1 MGKRV
6 TMGVIIALI
15 VSILWGILFGPGKIS
30 KMEDSIEMALQ
41 DAGYADF
48 AKVRMVG
55 NAAILTGTPPN
66 DAAASDAINVAKETK
81 CTFCR
86 KKDRRWH
93 VVKDEFDRSGAQAPS
108 ADVTSPYTLNA
119 QLNDAGEITLTGF
132 VPNEDDKQKL
142 TSEAQRLYGDRLVS
156 TDIMVANG
164 APDENWTQV
173 AIMNMTFLSVLDN
186 GRFDMTDT
194 DVLLS
199 GHLPKEVT
207 RDDILDTVKALPSL
221 YSFEE
226 LLTSHDGK
234 AATSQ
239 DVAPTKPQIETVS
252 ECQTL
257 FNSLQQSE
265 TILFETSKANI
276 KGDTSFD
283 LLNRVADA
291 AKRCQS
297 FKISVEGHTDSVGS
311 EDSNLTLS
319 KSRADEVVNYL
330 GQNGVSLSNLTAQG
344 FGETQPVADNNTAEG
359 RSKNRRIQFTITQS
373 Q

>member
-6 TMGVIIALI
+6 TMGVLIALI
-15 VSILWGILFGPGKIS
+15 VSIWWGILFGPGKIS

-55 NAAILTGTPPN
+55 NAAILSGTPPN

-119 QLNDAGEITLTGF
+119 QLNEAGEVTLTGF
-132 VPNEDDKQKL
+132 VPNEDDKQRL
-142 TSEAQRLYGDRLVS
+142 TSEAQSLYGDKLVS
-156 TDIMVANG
+156 TDVMVANG
-164 APDENWTQV
+164 APDDNWTQV
-173 AIMNMTFLSVLDN
+173 AIANMTSLSAFQSGQLEMRDN
-186 GRFDMTDT
+186 A
-194 DVLLS
+194 VLLS
-199 GHLPKEVT
+199 GT
-207 RDDILDTVKALPSL
+207 AADAAMRDDVLAKAQ
-221 YSFEE
+221 SFPAIY
-226 LLTSHDGK
+226 DFK
-234 AATSQ
+234 DNIIVDQ
-239 DVAPTKPQIETVS
+239 QPAPAPQIESVS

-276 KGDTSFD
+276 KGDASFD